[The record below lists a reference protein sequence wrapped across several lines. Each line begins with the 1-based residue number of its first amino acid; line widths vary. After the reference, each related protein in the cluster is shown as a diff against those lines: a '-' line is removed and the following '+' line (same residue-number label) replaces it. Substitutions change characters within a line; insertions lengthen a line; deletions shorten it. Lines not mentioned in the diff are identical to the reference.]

1 MPSISMVDVA
11 KVHYGVSGS
20 YYLSELAMASLLCRI
35 PHPSLVLCLSCSVNL
50 FGRVMRA
57 ILSLQAVRCMHK
69 ERKEGR
75 TDEGRSSERARR
87 WSGGRARR
95 EGDMGSRRKMELFKS
110 PNTFRV
116 VEGER
121 RRRFGYRKHRME
133 YPALGEERCNRN
145 VKDIVK
151 RGGERTDSSTDLRS
165 SSLSLCCGFGLTL
178 TASLCGR
185 PLPPPLPS
193 FSSSSSR

>member
-1 MPSISMVDVA
+1 MRQGHILPSISMVDVA

-75 TDEGRSSERARR
+75 TDEGRSSEREGGVEDVREERGTWEAGGK
-87 WSGGRARR
+87 WSFSKAQIHFVSSRVNE
-95 EGDMGSRRKMELFKS
+95 EGDSDIGNIAWSTL
-110 PNTFRV
+110 
-116 VEGER
+116 
-121 RRRFGYRKHRME
+121 H
-133 YPALGEERCNRN
+133 LG
-145 VKDIVK
+145 
-151 RGGERTDSSTDLRS
+151 RS
-165 SSLSLCCGFGLTL
+165 GA
-178 TASLCGR
+178 TAMLKTS
-185 PLPPPLPS
+185 
-193 FSSSSSR
+193 